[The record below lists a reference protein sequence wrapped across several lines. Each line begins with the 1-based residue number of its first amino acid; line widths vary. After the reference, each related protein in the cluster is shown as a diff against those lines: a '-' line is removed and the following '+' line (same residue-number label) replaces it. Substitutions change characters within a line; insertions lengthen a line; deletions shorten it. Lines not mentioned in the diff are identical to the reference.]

1 MNDFDDI
8 MAKADGSNTTQTK
21 KPFDKSAWIEKKQQE
36 RQEVYDLM
44 DKTADEVKVYKNND
58 FATVYFANPV
68 GRPPGIAIDFK
79 VGQKRTHGYYEL
91 QSTDFDE
98 IAQDIEDTLS
108 NNFKRMEESTRVKA
122 SLKYLRECG
131 YIVTK
136 KQ

>member
-1 MNDFDDI
+1 MSYTIKEIYEELEVRLD
-8 MAKADGSNTTQTK
+8 
-21 KPFDKSAWIEKKQQE
+21 PQE
-36 RQEVYDLM
+36 YDLSL
-44 DKTADEVKVYKNND
+44 TADEVKVYKNND

-68 GRPPGIAIDFK
+68 GRPQGIAIDFK

-108 NNFKRMEESTRVKA
+108 NNFNDPFKRMEESTRVKA

>member
-1 MNDFDDI
+1 MSYTIKEIYEELEVRLD
-8 MAKADGSNTTQTK
+8 
-21 KPFDKSAWIEKKQQE
+21 PQE
-36 RQEVYDLM
+36 YDLSL
-44 DKTADEVKVYKNND
+44 TADEVKVYKNND
-58 FATVYFANPV
+58 FATVYFANPI
-68 GRPPGIAIDFK
+68 GRPQGIAIDFK